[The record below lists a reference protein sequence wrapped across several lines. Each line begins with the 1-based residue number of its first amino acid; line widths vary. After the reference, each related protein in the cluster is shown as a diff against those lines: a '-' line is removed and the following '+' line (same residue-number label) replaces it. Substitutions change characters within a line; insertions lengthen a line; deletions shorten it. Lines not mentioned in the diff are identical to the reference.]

1 LKKEQ
6 LIPLDRMAEK
16 SAHNLITAIDNARR
30 IPLHRLI
37 FALGIDHTGE
47 HAARVLAQ
55 NFSTL
60 DDLMAA
66 AREDL
71 EAIHGMGSITADAVA
86 GFFASPENRALI
98 TQLKDSRVTIFN
110 PLAKQEEKTDHVFA
124 GKTLVLTGTLAAMTR
139 TQAKTRLLALGAKVT
154 GSVSKNTDY
163 LVAGT
168 QAGSKLAKARDLGVK
183 VLDEDRFLEMLK
195 F

>member
-1 LKKEQ
+1 
-6 LIPLDRMAEK
+6 
-16 SAHNLITAIDNARR
+16 
-30 IPLHRLI
+30 
-37 FALGIDHTGE
+37 
-47 HAARVLAQ
+47 
-55 NFSTL
+55 
-60 DDLMAA
+60 
-66 AREDL
+66 
-71 EAIHGMGSITADAVA
+71 
-86 GFFASPENRALI
+86 I

-124 GKTLVLTGTLAAMTR
+124 GKTLVITGTLAAMTR
-139 TQAKTRLLALGAKVT
+139 TEAKTRLLALGAKVT